1 MRTRRLREH
10 RLSPLRSPGGL
21 RLVTLEE
28 FESRLRIDSHRGSGF
43 MAHCPAHK
51 DDTASLSVS
60 DGGDRI
66 LIKCWA
72 GCDYRSVVQAMGLEV
87 RDLWYETTTW
97 SQNGSYAAREVLR
110 EYPYTDAEGVVL
122 YTRTRYASA
131 EGEHKIL
138 KTHYRKVLYN

>member
-87 RDLWYETTTW
+87 KDLWYENSRW
-97 SQNGSYAAREVLR
+97 SENGSGGSWEPEREHV
-110 EYPYTDAEGVVL
+110 YTDAEG
-122 YTRTRYASA
+122 
-131 EGEHKIL
+131 
-138 KTHYRKVLYN
+138 